1 MNKIGSRAE
10 DLVKNRT
17 IGSVFIVAGTTIG
30 AGMLAMPLAAV
41 GIGFSTIMLLLV
53 GLWLLM
59 SYTALLLVEVYQYND
74 PHTGLGS
81 IAKRYLGVGG
91 QVVTGLALLLLMYAL
106 TTAYISGAG
115 ELLSSTLSSWIG
127 HELSVTQGIIIFT
140 VIGGA
145 VVGIGTTSVDII
157 NRLLFTAKV
166 FFLIFMLIVMLP
178 HVESVNLTSMP
189 VAQGLILSAIPVIF
203 TSFGFHG
210 SVPSIVSYMNGDIK
224 KLRIIFIAGS
234 AIPLIA
240 YVLWQIATLGA
251 IPTNTFMGIMA
262 QQSGL
267 NGLLTA
273 IRDVVAT
280 PRVNI
285 AVNLFA
291 ALALATSFLGVAL
304 GLFDY
309 LADLFK
315 RSNRATGRMQSS
327 LLTFIPPLLCALYFP
342 NFVQAL
348 AYAAI
353 ALSILALLL
362 PTLLVWKVRQAQHDT
377 DKYQVKGG
385 KGALAVVFTCGLVVI
400 GIQIAITFGL
410 LPQVG

>member
-1 MNKIGSRAE
+1 M
-10 DLVKNRT
+10 KNRT

-41 GIGFSTIMLLLV
+41 GIGFSTMMLLLI

-91 QVVTGLALLLLMYAL
+91 QVITGLALLLLMYAL

-115 ELLSSTLSSWIG
+115 ELLSAALSSWID

-145 VVGIGTTSVDII
+145 VVGIGTTSVDMI

-166 FFLIFMLIVMLP
+166 FFLIFMLVVMLP

-189 VAQGLILSAIPVIF
+189 VAQGLILAAIPVIF

-224 KLRIIFIAGS
+224 KLRIIFIIGS
-234 AIPLIA
+234 AIPLVA
-240 YVLWQIATLGA
+240 YILWQIATLGA

-327 LLTFIPPLLCALYFP
+327 LLTFVPPLVCALYFP

-362 PTLLVWKVRQAQHDT
+362 PALLVWKVRQEQNGA
-377 DKYQVKGG
+377 DKYKVKGG
-385 KGALAVVFTCGLVVI
+385 KGALGIVFTCGLVVI

>member
-1 MNKIGSRAE
+1 M
-10 DLVKNRT
+10 KNRT

-41 GIGFSTIMLLLV
+41 GIGFSTMLLLLV

-81 IAKRYLGVGG
+81 IAKRYLGIGG
-91 QVVTGLALLLLMYAL
+91 QVITGLALLLLMYAL

-145 VVGIGTTSVDII
+145 VVGIGTTSVDMI

-189 VAQGLILSAIPVIF
+189 VAYGLILSAIPVIF

-224 KLRIIFIAGS
+224 KLRIIFIIGS
-234 AIPLIA
+234 AIPLVA
-240 YVLWQIATLGA
+240 YILWQIATLGA

-327 LLTFIPPLLCALYFP
+327 LLTFVPPLLCALYFP

-362 PTLLVWKVRQAQHDT
+362 PALLVWKVRQEQNGA
-377 DKYQVKGG
+377 DKYKVKGG
-385 KGALAVVFTCGLVVI
+385 KGTLAIVFICGLVVI

>member
-1 MNKIGSRAE
+1 M
-10 DLVKNRT
+10 KNRT

-41 GIGFSTIMLLLV
+41 GIGFSTMLLLLV

-91 QVVTGLALLLLMYAL
+91 QVITGLALLLLMYAL

-145 VVGIGTTSVDII
+145 VVGIGTTSVDMI
-157 NRLLFTAKV
+157 NRMLFTAKV

-189 VAQGLILSAIPVIF
+189 VAYGLILSAIPVIF

-224 KLRIIFIAGS
+224 KLRIIFIIGS

-240 YVLWQIATLGA
+240 YILWQIATLGA

-327 LLTFIPPLLCALYFP
+327 LLTFVPPLLCALYFP

-362 PTLLVWKVRQAQHDT
+362 PALLVWKVRQEQNSA
-377 DKYQVKGG
+377 DKYRVKGG
-385 KGALAVVFTCGLVVI
+385 TGILAVVFICGLVVI
-400 GIQIAITFGL
+400 GIQIAITFGV

>member
-1 MNKIGSRAE
+1 M
-10 DLVKNRT
+10 KNRT

-41 GIGFSTIMLLLV
+41 GIGFSTMMLLLV

-91 QVVTGLALLLLMYAL
+91 QVITGLALLLLMYAL

-115 ELLSSTLSSWIG
+115 ELLSATLSSWIG

-145 VVGIGTTSVDII
+145 VVGIGTTSVDMI

-166 FFLIFMLIVMLP
+166 FFLIFMLVVMLP

-189 VAQGLILSAIPVIF
+189 VAQGLILAAIPVIF

-224 KLRIIFIAGS
+224 KLRIIFVVGS
-234 AIPLIA
+234 AIPLVA
-240 YVLWQIATLGA
+240 YILWQIATLGA

-327 LLTFIPPLLCALYFP
+327 LLTFVPPLVCALYFP

-362 PTLLVWKVRQAQHDT
+362 PALLVWKVRQEQNGT
-377 DKYQVKGG
+377 DKYKVKGG
-385 KGALAVVFTCGLVVI
+385 KGALGIVFTCGLVVI
-400 GIQIAITFGL
+400 GIQVAITFGL

>member
-1 MNKIGSRAE
+1 M
-10 DLVKNRT
+10 KNRT

-41 GIGFSTIMLLLV
+41 GIGFTTMLLLLV

-59 SYTALLLVEVYQYND
+59 SYTALLLVEVYQHND
-74 PHTGLGS
+74 AHTGLGT
-81 IAKRYLGVGG
+81 IAKRYLGIGG
-91 QVVTGLALLLLMYAL
+91 QIVTGLSLLLLMYAL

-115 ELLSSTLSSWIG
+115 ELLSSTVSSWIG
-127 HELSVTQGIIIFT
+127 HNITHSQGIIIFT

-145 VVGIGTTSVDII
+145 VVGIGTTSVDMI

-166 FFLIFMLIVMLP
+166 IFLVFMLVVMIS
-178 HVESVNLTSMP
+178 HVETVNLTTMP
-189 VAQGLILSAIPVIF
+189 VKYGLILSAIPVIF

-210 SVPSIVSYMNGDIK
+210 SVPSIVSYMNGDVK
-224 KLRIIFIAGS
+224 KLRIIFIVGS
-234 AIPLIA
+234 AIPLVA
-240 YVLWQIATLGA
+240 YILWQLATLGA
-251 IPTNTFMGIMA
+251 IPTDTFMGIMA

-291 ALALATSFLGVAL
+291 SLALATSFLGVAL

-315 RSNRATGRMQSS
+315 RSNHARGRLQSS
-327 LLTFIPPLLCALYFP
+327 LLTFLPPLVCALFFP

-353 ALSILALLL
+353 ALAVLALLL
-362 PTLLVWKVRQAQHDT
+362 PALLVWKVRQEQHSQLH
-377 DKYQVKGG
+377 YHVKGG
-385 KGALAVVFTCGLVVI
+385 IPALVIVFICGLIVI
-400 GIQIAITFGL
+400 GIQVAITFGL
-410 LPQVG
+410 LPKVG

>member
-1 MNKIGSRAE
+1 M
-10 DLVKNRT
+10 KNRT

-400 GIQIAITFGL
+400 GIQIAITFGFITSSRLIPL
-410 LPQVG
+410 LYLYKQ

>member
-1 MNKIGSRAE
+1 
-10 DLVKNRT
+10 
-17 IGSVFIVAGTTIG
+17 
-30 AGMLAMPLAAV
+30 MLAMPLAAV
-41 GIGFSTIMLLLV
+41 GIGFSTMMLLLI

-91 QVVTGLALLLLMYAL
+91 QVITGLALLLLMYAL

-115 ELLSSTLSSWIG
+115 ELLSATLSSWIG
-127 HELSVTQGIIIFT
+127 HELSITQGIIIFT

-145 VVGIGTTSVDII
+145 VVGIGTTSVDMI

-189 VAQGLILSAIPVIF
+189 VEYGLILSAVPVIF

-224 KLRIIFIAGS
+224 KLRIIFIIGS
-234 AIPLIA
+234 AIPLVA
-240 YVLWQIATLGA
+240 YILWQIATLGA

-327 LLTFIPPLLCALYFP
+327 LLTFVPPLVCALYFP

-362 PTLLVWKVRQAQHDT
+362 PALLVWKVRQERNGT
-377 DKYQVKGG
+377 DKYKVKGG
-385 KGALAVVFTCGLVVI
+385 KSALGIVFTCGLVVI
-400 GIQIAITFGL
+400 GIQVAITFGL

>member
-1 MNKIGSRAE
+1 M
-10 DLVKNRT
+10 
-17 IGSVFIVAGTTIG
+17 GSVFIVAGTTIG